1 MSNEHHSLSGRW
13 TAARGMSNSTAPD
26 GRPSGGAVRGRMP
39 LDVKTI
45 FKLMVRRQPG
55 SPLFPTRRASDLDDP
70 LRERIAFCAYGRDRT
85 HFVEPCREH
94 PGPADSDTKVA
105 NVTTIKEN

>member
-45 FKLMVRRQPG
+45 FKTGDGRESESLDEARLHGASGHEAARTDRVLRVRQG
-55 SPLFPTRRASDLDDP
+55 SHAFRRTVP
-70 LRERIAFCAYGRDRT
+70 
-85 HFVEPCREH
+85 
-94 PGPADSDTKVA
+94 
-105 NVTTIKEN
+105 

>member
-1 MSNEHHSLSGRW
+1 MEMSETCLTGFGGEYKLDWQGRLIRV
-13 TAARGMSNSTAPD
+13 TPPRKTMGRVYRTRD
-26 GRPSGGAVRGRMP
+26 GRTWRWVS
-39 LDVKTI
+39 
-45 FKLMVRRQPG
+45 
-55 SPLFPTRRASDLDDP
+55 
-70 LRERIAFCAYGRDRT
+70 AYGRDRT

>member
-45 FKLMVRRQPG
+45 FKKPG
-55 SPLFPTRRASDLDDP
+55 MAGNPNRWTRSDSMRGIRA
-70 LRERIAFCAYGRDRT
+70 
-85 HFVEPCREH
+85 
-94 PGPADSDTKVA
+94 
-105 NVTTIKEN
+105 